1 MGPKGEAAKH
11 WYNVHLPE
19 IEQRMKEQ
27 EMAKKERQTL
37 KEEAEK
43 EKKLNERMKNVQI
56 KTVDEVFGNDVERR
70 QKFDKE
76 MNQINEYD
84 VSSNANKQDKSK
96 AVNVESARKKKSNAN
111 LGQWKND
118 NKKSRAQ
125 IKKIGKKM
133 LKAMHVLP
141 KNQMN

>member
-1 MGPKGEAAKH
+1 MG
-11 WYNVHLPE
+11 
-19 IEQRMKEQ
+19 
-27 EMAKKERQTL
+27 
-37 KEEAEK
+37 
-43 EKKLNERMKNVQI
+43 QI

-76 MNQINEYD
+76 MNEINEYD
-84 VSSNANKQDKSK
+84 VSSNIKQKDKSK

-133 LKAMHVLP
+133 LKAMLFLQKKKKKKKKKIKIHDGV
-141 KNQMN
+141 